1 MGSLLMTGFPGFLGS
16 ALLPR
21 ILARRE
27 GVNAVCLVQPHY
39 VPMATERIAEIE
51 AAHPHTKDRITLVE
65 GDITAPGLGIDYVDR
80 ARLENV
86 TEVWHLA
93 AVYDL
98 AVPEEVARRVNVE
111 GTAHVIEFCLSRK
124 EFTRLQYVSTC
135 YVSGDYDGEFP
146 EDDLDLG
153 QGFLNHYESTKFEAE
168 ILVRRAMKAGLPAT
182 IYRPGIVVGDSRT
195 GETQKYD
202 GPYFFATYIAATPGV
217 ALIPGVGDFDV
228 VRVGLV
234 PRDYVIGAMD
244 VLSVMDKSVGR
255 TYALTDP
262 NPPTAGEVVDILSPS
277 TWADDR
283 QDPTPAGSDACR
295 RSGTS
300 RAWRS
305 ILGLPAEALDYL
317 ASQTTYSTTNAVT
330 DLEDTG
336 VECPPFASY
345 AEQVAGLLGRPS
357 RVSLLGHDLSRR
369 APPTTPAQQPTTI
382 WRTQ

>member
-1 MGSLLMTGFPGFLGS
+1 MPGQSAPGGNEWLEAVGVGSLLMTGFPGFLGS

-21 ILARRE
+21 ILARRD

-111 GTAHVIEFCLSRK
+111 GTAHVIEFCLARK

-182 IYRPGIVVGDSRT
+182 IYRPGIVVGDSTT
-195 GETQKYD
+195 GVTQKYD
-202 GPYFFATYIAATPGV
+202 GPYFYATYIQRLPGV

-228 VRVGLV
+228 VRAGLV

-244 VLSVMDKSVGR
+244 VLSVMDRAVGR

-262 NPPTAGEVVDILSPS
+262 NPPTTGEVVDILS
-277 TWADDR
+277 
-283 QDPTPAGSDACR
+283 QYLGR
-295 RSGTS
+295 RPVKIPLPLGLT
-300 RAWRS
+300 RAVIGHVPGMEK

-330 DLEDTG
+330 DLKDTG

-345 AEQVAGLLGRPS
+345 AERLLDYWVAHPEHS
-357 RVSLLGHDLSRR
+357 SS
-369 APPTTPAQQPTTI
+369 AMT
-382 WRTQ
+382 

>member
-16 ALLPR
+16 ALLPKL
-21 ILARRE
+21 LARRE
-27 GVNAVCLVQPHY
+27 GVDAICLVQPHY
-39 VPMATERIAEIE
+39 VPMANERIAEIE
-51 AAHPHTKDRITLVE
+51 AGHPHTKGRISLVE

-80 ARLENV
+80 ARLESV

-111 GTAHVIEFCLSRK
+111 GSAHVIEFCLSRK
-124 EFTRLQYVSTC
+124 DFTRLQYVSTC
-135 YVSGDYDGEFP
+135 YVSGDFDGEFP

-168 ILVRRAMKAGLPAT
+168 VLVRRAMRSGLPAT
-182 IYRPGIVVGDSRT
+182 IYRPGIVVGDSAT

-202 GPYFFATYIAATPGV
+202 GPYFYATYIQRLPGV

-228 VRVGLV
+228 VRAGLV

-244 VLSVMDKSVGR
+244 VLSVMDRSQGR

-262 NPPTAGEVVDILSPS
+262 NPPTTGEVVEILS
-277 TWADDR
+277 
-283 QDPTPAGSDACR
+283 QYLGR
-295 RSGTS
+295 RPVKVPLPLGLT
-300 RAWRS
+300 RAVIGHVPGMEK

-317 ASQTTYSTTNAVT
+317 ASHTTYSTTNAVA
-330 DLEDTG
+330 DLEGTG
-336 VECPPFASY
+336 VQCPPFASY
-345 AEQVAGLLGRPS
+345 AERLLDYWAAHPEHS
-357 RVSLLGHDLSRR
+357 SS
-369 APPTTPAQQPTTI
+369 AMT
-382 WRTQ
+382 